1 MRRIGIL
8 VGVGA
13 VMLAVGVPAQA
24 QRMSEGFEFLKAV
37 KSRDGNKVTTALE
50 KPGTTVINARD
61 VSSGE
66 SALHVVVARRDATWL
81 RFLLGKGA
89 TPDVADKAGITPLQ
103 LASNLGWADGV
114 EILVGAGASIDGSN
128 AAGETP
134 LISAVHRRDVAL
146 VRTLLKAG
154 ADPERTDNSGRSAR
168 DYAALMGPQS
178 TIMAELDKA
187 KKERAARAAR
197 AYGPGT

>member
-8 VGVGA
+8 GCLGA
-13 VMLAVGVPAQA
+13 VVLATGAPANA
-24 QRMSEGFEFLKAV
+24 QRMSEGFDFLKAV
-37 KSRDGNKVTTALE
+37 KARDGNKVTAALE

-89 TPDVADKAGITPLQ
+89 TPNVTDKAGVTPLQ
-103 LASNLGWADGV
+103 LASNLGWTDGV
-114 EILVGAGASIDGSN
+114 EILVGAGASIDETN
-128 AAGETP
+128 VAGETP
-134 LISAVHRRDVAL
+134 LIAAVHRRDVAL
-146 VRTLLKAG
+146 VRALLEAG
-154 ADPERTDNSGRSAR
+154 ADPDRTDNSGRSAR
-168 DYAALMGPQS
+168 DYAALMGTRS
-178 TIMAELDKA
+178 AMMDELDAA
-187 KKERAARAAR
+187 KEKRAMRAAK

>member
-13 VMLAVGVPAQA
+13 VMLAAGVPAQA

-103 LASNLGWADGV
+103 LASNLGWTDGV